1 MADDTTTQESAE
13 PVETDE
19 ATEQEAKGDVPPE
32 VKRALQKANK
42 EAETL
47 RLKLKEFED
56 RDKTEVE
63 KIAERAKLAEE
74 RAAKAESEALRFR
87 IANEYKLSQ
96 EDALALEHVASEEGM
111 RTVADRLR
119 ASAESGKRPAPPARK
134 LASGSSGADGATTGR
149 ERAAA
154 ALRQMRGGN

>member
-1 MADDTTTQESAE
+1 MADDTTQENAE

-19 ATEQEAKGDVPPE
+19 ATEQDKGGDVPPE
-32 VKRALQKANK
+32 VKKALQKANK

-47 RLKLKEFED
+47 RLKLKEYED
-56 RDKTEVE
+56 RDKSEAE

-96 EDALALEHVASEEGM
+96 EDAMALEHVASEEGM

-119 ASAESGKRPAPPARK
+119 ARAESERRTPPPARK

-154 ALRQMRGGN
+154 ALRQLRGN